1 MFISKKIMSLCM
13 TVLSAAVI
21 TGCGVGGGTNPDG
34 KIFFASHDKPI
45 NITGQILEGIQKPAQ
60 ADGREVEF
68 QNSDGNANL
77 QVDQVNAMIAEK
89 PAAIVLLAV
98 DGDTIVPAVKKA
110 NEAGIPVI
118 ATNRDVN
125 GGKFTNVINDEKQAG
140 RLQGE
145 YMAKHLPQGATVV
158 YLTGDMAISCAK
170 DRWEGFKEACLDKRP
185 DITLLAKSPSGDWS
199 EADGIKNLT
208 LWMSMFPKIDAVV
221 SGNDNMA
228 LGAIMAL
235 KAAGRFDGVLVSG
248 VDATEPALKSIAA
261 GEMAQSIKQDT
272 DRVGATIYELIK
284 DIKNGKAP
292 SEDNVL
298 VPMISITKDNLA
310 QFK

>member
-1 MFISKKIMSLCM
+1 MIKSKKFLSLCLA
-13 TVLSAAVI
+13 VLSAAVI
-21 TGCGVGGGTNPDG
+21 AGCGAGGGTNPDG
-34 KIFFASHDKPI
+34 KIFFASHDKPVD
-45 NITGQILEGIQKPAQ
+45 ITGQIFEGIQKPAQ

-77 QVDQVNAMIAEK
+77 QVDQVNAMIGEK

-98 DGDTIVPAVKKA
+98 DGETIIPAVKKA

-118 ATNRDVN
+118 ATNRDVK
-125 GGKFTNVINDEKQAG
+125 GGSFTNVINDEKQAG

-145 YMAKHLPQGATVV
+145 YMASHLPQGATVV
-158 YLTGDMAISCAK
+158 YLTGDISISCAR

-185 DITLLAKSPSGDWS
+185 DIVLLAKSPSGDWS
-199 EADGIKNLT
+199 DADGIKNLT
-208 LWMSMFPKIDAVV
+208 IWMGMFPKIDAVV
-221 SGNDNMA
+221 AGNDNMA

-248 VDATEPALKSIAA
+248 VDASEAGLKSIAA
-261 GEMAQSIKQDT
+261 GEMTQSIKQDAGK
-272 DRVGATIYELIK
+272 VGATIYELIK
-284 DIKNGKAP
+284 DIKNGKKP
-292 SEDNVL
+292 SEGDVL
-298 VPMISITKDNLA
+298 IPMISITKDNLA